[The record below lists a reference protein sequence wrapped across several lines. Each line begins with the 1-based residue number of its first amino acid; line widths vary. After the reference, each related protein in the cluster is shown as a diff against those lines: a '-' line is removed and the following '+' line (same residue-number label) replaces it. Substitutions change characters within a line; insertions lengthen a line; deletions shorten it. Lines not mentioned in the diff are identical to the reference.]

1 MIVFS
6 RYPHVGD
13 FLLHYGRS
21 LGRSQLLSVLEL
33 GVVSADDAVLLS
45 EFVWDMIDAMATD
58 CEQENV
64 VMGRS
69 DNLDIIPDIDYE
81 VSLYLDK
88 EGFSEVWQRV
98 CDEHE

>member
-13 FLLHYGRS
+13 FLQHYGRS
-21 LGRSQLLSVLEL
+21 LVQDQLLSVLDR
-33 GVVSADDAVLLS
+33 GVQSTDDAVILS
-45 EFVWDMIDAMATD
+45 EFVWDMIDAMASD
-58 CEQENV
+58 CEQGTV
-64 VMGRS
+64 VMGRA

-88 EGFSEVWQRV
+88 SGFSEVWERV
-98 CDEHE
+98 CDKH